1 MPFHFVNPHSFPGSA
16 KSGCFVVVVVV
27 VVVFLQ
33 LKSSQS
39 PEASVTAVSQIEF
52 AIPRVAFITVVQ
64 TPFSKKPV

>member
-1 MPFHFVNPHSFPGSA
+1 MPFHFVNPHSFPGST
-16 KSGCFVVVVVV
+16 KSGCFAVVV

-39 PEASVTAVSQIEF
+39 PEARVTAVSQIEF

-64 TPFSKKPV
+64 TPFSKKSV